1 MAYGNLNQR
10 GDRITTKITTE
21 KKKWLALWTLFL
33 YRIGSHMLDFAL
45 DMALLREYWNKGH
58 WWYFSLTFVFVI
70 FPAAITSYLNWKYY
84 AAKWHIKR
92 KIEETNDRYKFKAN
106 EMIVVDSNARFY
118 LRAVLCLLLVSPIA
132 RYSSY

>member
-70 FPAAITSYLNWKYY
+70 FPAAITSYCVSFSSAQSLGTV
-84 AAKWHIKR
+84 HI
-92 KIEETNDRYKFKAN
+92 DRNKHHSLFHVINLKK
-106 EMIVVDSNARFY
+106 
-118 LRAVLCLLLVSPIA
+118 
-132 RYSSY
+132 

>member
-58 WWYFSLTFVFVI
+58 WWYFSLTFVFVPQLEI
-70 FPAAITSYLNWKYY
+70 
-84 AAKWHIKR
+84 
-92 KIEETNDRYKFKAN
+92 
-106 EMIVVDSNARFY
+106 
-118 LRAVLCLLLVSPIA
+118 LCCKVA
-132 RYSSY
+132 HQAQNRGNK